1 MSTPPSTRAT
11 SATPASRSRSSPA
24 PGTNRNLKA
33 LSSGTVQYASIDLTG
48 AFLEYG
54 RPGGIN
60 DFTIVGAVQQRS
72 LTALMA
78 LEESGISTPRDLEN
92 KTIGAQ
98 PGSVNQVLFP
108 TYARLAGIDAT
119 KVKFQNVAPQ
129 QQPQLLASKQVD
141 VITQFPVGKPGV
153 ERAAGGKKAVVLPY
167 TDVITDLFGGAIG
180 VSKKTAQ
187 EKPDQ
192 VKRFMTAL
200 LKGLSDTINNPQ
212 EAGQI
217 YAKFEKTQPAPV
229 AAAEMTLM
237 RPYVDLGSGLGQIDQ
252 SRAAR
257 SIAILQGAGA
267 IPDGLKPEDV
277 ISFDLIPEAGRLIP
291 DRGHRGASMTP
302 STCPISNARRPT
314 SRGRRRSSSGRVLAV
329 DPAGGRHGGRR
340 RALVARGGRL
350 RHPALPGADTARGG
364 SGCSPTCPATCSP
377 RRR

>member
-1 MSTPPSTRAT
+1 MRTLRAVAAVGAAALLLT
-11 SATPASRSRSSPA
+11 MAACSGSDDKAPASDSQNAAEKPLDKVVYMSGFGLFGRESYVYAAIDKGYFREAGLEVEVKPGL
-24 PGTNRNLKA
+24 GTNGNLKA
-33 LSSGTVQYASIDLTG
+33 LSSGSVQYASIDLTG

-108 TYARLAGIDAT
+108 TYARLAGIDAG

-192 VKRFMTAL
+192 VKRFMSAL
-200 LKGLSDTINNPQ
+200 LKGLSDTISNPQ

-237 RPYVDLGSGLGQIDQ
+237 RPYVDLGTGLGQIDQ
-252 SRAAR
+252 ARAAR

-277 ISFDLIPEAGRLIP
+277 ISFDLIPK
-291 DRGHRGASMTP
+291 P
-302 STCPISNARRPT
+302 SA
-314 SRGRRRSSSGRVLAV
+314 
-329 DPAGGRHGGRR
+329 
-340 RALVARGGRL
+340 
-350 RHPALPGADTARGG
+350 
-364 SGCSPTCPATCSP
+364 
-377 RRR
+377 